1 VTRVVLGWLGGAFLA
16 TIALLVVRRVLPAH
30 RELELDVYA
39 LVLGAL
45 ALLGLVSWLR
55 RDTPRGESLLQR
67 ALERHEE
74 QVETPP
80 ELARMERV
88 VVMSAAQEFDLHYRL
103 RPVLREIALARLA
116 ERGLQ
121 LDGGSPAVREQLGP
135 ELWEVVRPERP
146 APENRHQR
154 GVGLARI
161 ERLVA
166 RLEGSR

>member
-16 TIALLVVRRVLPAH
+16 TIALFVVRRVLPEH

-67 ALERHEE
+67 ALERHEQE
-74 QVETPP
+74 PETPP
-80 ELARMERV
+80 ELARIERV
-88 VVMSAAQEFDLHYRL
+88 VVMSAAQQFDLHYRL

-121 LDGGSPAVREQLGP
+121 LDSGSPAVREQLGP
-135 ELWEVVRPERP
+135 ELWELLRPDRP
-146 APENRHQR
+146 APEDRHRR
-154 GVGLARI
+154 GVGLDGI

-166 RLEGSR
+166 RLEGTR